1 MDNQTAGWTTRD
13 IPDQS
18 GRTALITGGN
28 SGLGYQAVLQLARKG
43 ARVLLAARDRARGA
57 AALERLAA
65 EAPASNAELAQLD
78 LADLACIERF
88 SAALLDGGQGLNLL
102 INNAGV
108 MAIPHRETT
117 AQGYERQ
124 FGTNHL
130 GHFALT
136 GRLLPALARRP
147 GSRVVTVSSNRHK
160 GVNGIDFDDLQGERR
175 YRPWRAYDQSKLA
188 NAMFV
193 LELDRRLRAAG
204 LDILSVG
211 AHPGFAATKLQV
223 TGPRSGGTSLVA
235 RAMGLATRLFAQ
247 PAGDG
252 VLPVLYAATAANVHG
267 GEYFGPDGPGEMRG
281 HHPKQV
287 SFSRAAHDEAAAA
300 RLWAVSEELTGVTF
314 EALTAR

>member
-43 ARVLLAARDRARGA
+43 ARVLLAARDRARGT

-88 SAALLDGGQGLNLL
+88 SAALLDGGQGLDLL

-175 YRPWRAYDQSKLA
+175 YRPWRVYDQSKLA

-267 GEYFGPDGPGEMRG
+267 GEYFGPGGAGEMRG

-287 SFSRAAHDEAAAA
+287 SFTRAAHDEAAAA

>member
-1 MDNQTAGWTTRD
+1 MENQTAGWTTRD

-43 ARVLLAARDRARGA
+43 ARVLLAARDRARGT

-78 LADLACIERF
+78 LADLAGIERF
-88 SAALLDGGQGLNLL
+88 SAALLDSGQGLDLL

-130 GHFALT
+130 GHLALT
-136 GRLLPALARRP
+136 GRLLAALARRP

-223 TGPRSGGTSLVA
+223 TGPRSGSTSLVA
-235 RAMGLATRLFAQ
+235 RAMGLTTRLFAQ

-252 VLPVLYAATAANVHG
+252 VLPVLYAATATNVHG
-267 GEYFGPDGPGEMRG
+267 GEYFGPDGRVRWAAPPQIGS
-281 HHPKQV
+281 V
-287 SFSRAAHDEAAAA
+287 LRATHDEAAAA
-300 RLWAVSEELTGVTF
+300 GCGQCLRS
-314 EALTAR
+314 

>member
-1 MDNQTAGWTTRD
+1 MAGWTSDD

-18 GRTALITGGN
+18 GKTVLVTGGN
-28 SGLGYQAVLQLARKG
+28 SGLGYQTVLQLARKG
-43 ARVLLAARDRARGA
+43 ARVLLAARDRARGT
-57 AALERLAA
+57 AALERLGAG
-65 EAPASNAELAQLD
+65 APGSRAELAQID
-78 LADLACIERF
+78 LADLASVERF
-88 SAALLDGGQGLNLL
+88 AAGFLAGGEDLDLL

-147 GSRVVTVSSNRHK
+147 GSRVVTVSSNQHK
-160 GVNGIDFDDLQGERR
+160 RAKGIDFDDLQAEHG
-175 YRPWRAYDQSKLA
+175 YRPWGAYAQSKLA
-188 NAMFV
+188 NAMFI

-204 LDILSVG
+204 LDIISAG
-211 AHPGFAATKLQV
+211 AHPGFASTNLQI
-223 TGPRSGGTSLVA
+223 TGPRSGGTSLVS
-235 RAMGLATRLFAQ
+235 RGMGLATRVFAQ
-247 PAGDG
+247 PAPDG
-252 VLPVLYAATAANVHG
+252 ALPTLYAATAAGVHG
-267 GEYFGPDGPGEMRG
+267 GDYFGPDGPGEMRG
-281 HHPKQV
+281 RHPKLVQ
-287 SFSRAAHDEAAAA
+287 FSAAAHDQAAAA

>member
-1 MDNQTAGWTTRD
+1 MNNQTAGWTTRD

-28 SGLGYQAVLQLARKG
+28 SGLGYQAVLQLAGKG

-65 EAPASNAELAQLD
+65 EAPGSHAELAQLD

-88 SAALLDGGQGLNLL
+88 SAALLDSGQGLDLL

-136 GRLLPALARRP
+136 GRLLPALARRS

-247 PAGDG
+247 PADDG

-281 HHPKQV
+281 HHPKLV

-314 EALTAR
+314 EALTAH

>member
-1 MDNQTAGWTTRD
+1 MAGWTTRD

-18 GRTALITGGN
+18 GRTVLVTGGN
-28 SGLGYQAVLQLARKG
+28 AGLGYQTAQELARKG

-57 AALERLAA
+57 AALARLSA
-65 EAPASNAELAQLD
+65 EVPASHAELVQLD
-78 LADLACIERF
+78 LADLDSVERF
-88 SAALLDGGQGLNLL
+88 STEFLASGHDLDLLV
-102 INNAGV
+102 NNAGV
-108 MAIPHRETT
+108 MAIPQRETT

-160 GVNGIDFDDLQGERR
+160 QAKGIDFDDLQGERT

-204 LDILSVG
+204 LDVASVG
-211 AHPGFAATKLQV
+211 AHPGFAATNLQV
-223 TGPRSGGTSLVA
+223 AGPRSGGTNLAA
-235 RAMGLATRLFAQ
+235 RGVSLATRLFAQ
-247 PAGDG
+247 PARDG
-252 VLPVLYAATAANVHG
+252 ALPQLYAATAESVHG
-267 GEYFGPDGPGEMRG
+267 GEYFGPDGPGERRG
-281 HHPKQV
+281 RHPKLV
-287 SFSRAAHDEAAAA
+287 AFSPAARDAAAAA

-314 EALTAR
+314 QALTTP

>member
-43 ARVLLAARDRARGA
+43 ARVLLAARDRARGT

-88 SAALLDGGQGLNLL
+88 SAALLDGGQGLDLL

-160 GVNGIDFDDLQGERR
+160 GVNGVDFDGLQGERR
-175 YRPWRAYDQSKLA
+175 YRPWRAYDESKLA

-247 PAGDG
+247 PARDG

-267 GEYFGPDGPGEMRG
+267 GEYFGPGGPGEMRG

>member
-1 MDNQTAGWTTRD
+1 MAGWTAD
-13 IPDQS
+13 GIPGQS
-18 GRTALITGGN
+18 GKTVLVTGGN
-28 SGLGYQAVLQLARKG
+28 SGLGYQTVLQLARKG
-43 ARVLLAARDRARGA
+43 ARVLLAARDRGRGT

-65 EAPASNAELAQLD
+65 EAPGSRAELAQID
-78 LADLACIERF
+78 LADLASVERF
-88 SAALLDGGQGLNLL
+88 AAGFLAGGQELDVLV
-102 INNAGV
+102 NNAGV

-147 GSRVVTVSSNRHK
+147 ASRVVTVSSNQHK
-160 GVNGIDFDDLQGERR
+160 RAKGIDFDDLQAEHG
-175 YRPWRAYDQSKLA
+175 YRPWGAYAQSKLA

-204 LDILSVG
+204 LDVVSAG
-211 AHPGFAATKLQV
+211 AHPGFAATNLQI

-235 RAMGLATRLFAQ
+235 RGMGLANRLFAQ
-247 PAGDG
+247 PASDG
-252 VLPVLYAATAANVHG
+252 ALPTLYAATAADVHG
-267 GEYFGPDGPGEMRG
+267 GEYFGPDGRGEMRG
-281 HHPKQV
+281 HHPTLVQ
-287 SFSRAAHDEAAAA
+287 FSAAAHDRAAAA

-314 EALTAR
+314 EALTPQ

>member
-43 ARVLLAARDRARGA
+43 ARVLLAARDRARGT

-65 EAPASNAELAQLD
+65 EAPATNAELAQLD

-88 SAALLDGGQGLNLL
+88 SAALLDGGQGLDLL

-147 GSRVVTVSSNRHK
+147 GSRVVTVSSNQHK
-160 GVNGIDFDDLQGERR
+160 RAKGIDFDDLQAEHS
-175 YRPWRAYDQSKLA
+175 YRPWGAYAQSKLA

-193 LELDRRLRAAG
+193 LEFDRRLRAAG
-204 LDILSVG
+204 LDIVSAG
-211 AHPGFAATKLQV
+211 AHPGFAHTNLQI
-223 TGPRSGGTSLVA
+223 TGPRSGGISLVA
-235 RAMGLATRLFAQ
+235 RGMGLATRLFAQ
-247 PAGDG
+247 PARDG
-252 VLPVLYAATAANVHG
+252 ALPTLYAATAGNVHG
-267 GEYFGPDGPGEMRG
+267 GDYFGPDGPGEMRG
-281 HHPKQV
+281 HHPKLVQ
-287 SFSRAAHDEAAAA
+287 FSAAAHDQAAAA

-314 EALTAR
+314 EALTAQ